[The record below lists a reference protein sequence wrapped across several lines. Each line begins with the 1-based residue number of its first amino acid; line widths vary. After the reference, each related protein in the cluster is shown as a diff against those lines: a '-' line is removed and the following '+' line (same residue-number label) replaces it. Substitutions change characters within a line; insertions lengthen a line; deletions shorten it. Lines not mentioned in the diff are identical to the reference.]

1 MDFPAVLLY
10 NKSTKALLNTNYGGY
25 SMSIGTTI
33 RKLRRER
40 DMTQDALAE
49 ALGITAK
56 AVSQWENGKTQ
67 PDLSLIQPLCH
78 LFDVTADEL
87 LEININRKNEERDAL
102 LDRAHTLSKN
112 GLKKEA
118 REILFEGMKL
128 YPNDYKVMDSYADAT
143 WYLLYTENMG
153 ADFPEEE
160 RASLKDECI
169 RIYEKILD
177 ECTDDRLR
185 HSAISCLCSYYAER
199 GEDDRAYALANKMPI
214 ICQSREFLYSLIS
227 KGTEYRDCEK
237 NLLHNGLIQFL
248 VIRMANNYKLDDG
261 TWMYTPDEQAA
272 LRDKTIALLAL
283 LFEDGDYFFYNDI
296 LRKMHMGQ
304 TRYYLKKGE
313 PDRALVHLLHAADC
327 TEADLAHIRK
337 GKNVNTSL
345 LFRGMEHYAQGIMT
359 SSRDNDAAQMLRALE
374 KTEFDPIRERE
385 EFTSVIQRMKRL
397 AGPNEIPA
405 G

>member
-1 MDFPAVLLY
+1 
-10 NKSTKALLNTNYGGY
+10 
-25 SMSIGTTI
+25 MSIGTTI
-33 RKLRRER
+33 RRLRRER
-40 DMTQDALAE
+40 DMTQDALAD

-87 LEININRKNEERDAL
+87 LEIDISRKNEARDAL

-118 REILFEGMKL
+118 REILLEGMKL
-128 YPNDYKVMDSYADAT
+128 YPNDYKVMDSYADTT
-143 WYLLYTENMG
+143 WYLLYIENSD
-153 ADFPEEE
+153 AAFSAEEQT
-160 RASLKDECI
+160 AMKDECI

-177 ECTDDRLR
+177 ECTDDLLR
-185 HSAISCLCSYYAER
+185 HSAISALCSYYAER
-199 GEDDRAYALANKMPI
+199 GEKDRAYELAKKMPFL
-214 ICQSREFLYSLIS
+214 CGSRDFLFAQIS
-227 KGTEYRDCEK
+227 EGTEHRDDEK
-237 NLLHNGLIQFL
+237 RLMHSGLLQFF
-248 VIRMANNYKLDDG
+248 VNRMANNYKLDDG
-261 TWMYTPDEQAA
+261 TWMYPADEQAA

-304 TRYYLKKGE
+304 VRHYLKKGD
-313 PDRALVHLLHAADC
+313 PDTAVTHLLHAADC

-359 SSRDNDAAQMLRALE
+359 SARDNDAAQMLRALE
-374 KTEFDPIRERE
+374 KPEFDPIRERE
-385 EFTSVIQRMKRL
+385 EFAAVTERMKRI